1 MQLRASAEA
10 EGDPFLGAGRW
21 RRSRAAITAASLTKL
36 INKIL
41 SAVALAGT
49 TEAFL
54 MGAKKGVD
62 PEVMLVAINA

>member
-36 INKIL
+36 INKFSL
-41 SAVALAGT
+41 RSLCRGPQ
-49 TEAFL
+49 AFL
-54 MGAKKGVD
+54 IGAKKGLD